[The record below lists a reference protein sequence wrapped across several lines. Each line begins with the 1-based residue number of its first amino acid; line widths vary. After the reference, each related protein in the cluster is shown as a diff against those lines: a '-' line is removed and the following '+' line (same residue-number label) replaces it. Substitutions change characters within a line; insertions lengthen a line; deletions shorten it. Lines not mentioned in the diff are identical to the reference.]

1 MDLIFAYLAGL
12 LTLINPCVL
21 PIVPIVLASALQ
33 AHQLGPLALAAGMGV
48 SFVILGLMVAA
59 AGRALGLSDQTL
71 AQAGALAMI
80 GFGAVLLVPRLNTG
94 FALATSGMSSRA
106 DVQIDAVNRTGLMG
120 QAATGILLGA
130 VWSPC
135 VGPTLGGAISLAS
148 QGGSLIR
155 AGAIM
160 TTFALGVTS
169 VMLALAY
176 GARAA
181 LMRRRAAMQTMAAR
195 AKPLMGLT
203 LVAVGLMIFF
213 ELHHAVEAWAL
224 SVLPVWLQDLS
235 VIL

>member
-33 AHQLGPLALAAGMGV
+33 AHRLGPLALAAGMGV